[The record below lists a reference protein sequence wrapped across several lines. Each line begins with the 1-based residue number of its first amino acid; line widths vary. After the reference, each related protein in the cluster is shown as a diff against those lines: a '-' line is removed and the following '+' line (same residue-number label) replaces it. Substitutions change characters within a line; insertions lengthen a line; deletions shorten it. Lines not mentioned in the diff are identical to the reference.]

1 MSLFDFYQSDV
12 LVYRDLDSPLIRLDA
27 YYITEFVNQVDD
39 VYYFVY
45 GWKYEVD
52 EDQRGML
59 FGGGLI
65 IKSPVKFIQYLD
77 FKAFIKFY
85 LDIIETYSC
94 NTTDEYLRSIDEI
107 LLMFLCFTHALK
119 QPFVFNA
126 PITLVYNSCWE
137 RYTVSRGQSVI
148 SSPYYEQS

>member
-1 MSLFDFYQSDV
+1 MYKTH
-12 LVYRDLDSPLIRLDA
+12 R
-27 YYITEFVNQVDD
+27 YIKSV
-39 VYYFVY
+39 
-45 GWKYEVD
+45 GCLLVD

-148 SSPYYEQS
+148 SSPYYEQSYSRCNIETLPKLDWIKISQL